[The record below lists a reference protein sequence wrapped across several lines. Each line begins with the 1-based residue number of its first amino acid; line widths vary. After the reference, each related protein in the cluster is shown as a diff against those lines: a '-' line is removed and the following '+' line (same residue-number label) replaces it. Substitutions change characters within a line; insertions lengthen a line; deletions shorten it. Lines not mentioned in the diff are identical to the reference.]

1 MKLSLLPLA
10 FLAAITTVSAGATE
24 IVAELGKISAQTD
37 KVESIVTEFSAGIK
51 GLGDVV
57 PLLIESTELLI
68 DIKKATK
75 VAKASQPFASLDE
88 VIQIVGPTQTLVA
101 DVQSLLAALV
111 NAKPKFDKL
120 LIVSPVVLLNLKQQ
134 RKATEELNNVV
145 ISKVPADF
153 QGLARDLVAPIY
165 VAFDATI
172 AEYSTKR

>member
-1 MKLSLLPLA
+1 MRLSLFPLA
-10 FLAAITTVSAGATE
+10 LLTVATTVIADAAAIVT
-24 IVAELGKISAQTD
+24 ELGKISAQTD
-37 KVESIVTEFSAGIK
+37 KVEGIVTGFSAGIK

-75 VAKASQPFASLDE
+75 VAKASEPLNLDG
-88 VIQIVGPTQTLVA
+88 VIAIVGPTQALVA
-101 DVQSLLAALV
+101 DVQSLLAAIT

-134 RKATEELNNVV
+134 KKATEELNNAV

-172 AEYSTKR
+172 AEYSKKK

>member
-10 FLAAITTVSAGATE
+10 FLAAITTVSAGAAE
-24 IVAELGKISAQTD
+24 IVAELGKISTQTD

-75 VAKASQPFASLDE
+75 VAKKSEALDLDG
-88 VIQIVGPTQTLVA
+88 VIAIVGPTQTLVA
-101 DVQSLLAALV
+101 DVQSLLAAIV

-120 LIVSPVVLLNLKQQ
+120 VIVSPVVLLNLKQQ
-134 RKATEELNNVV
+134 RKATAELNDVI

-172 AEYSTKR
+172 AEYRKK